1 MRIIFRTWLLADMLH
16 RRSGWQAGLRPRLFK
31 LPGAYEFWLGP
42 VLIFI
47 NRQRKFRDMLWAK

>member
-1 MRIIFRTWLLADMLH
+1 MKIIFRTWVFEDML
-16 RRSGWQAGLRPRLFK
+16 RGRINWRLVFVPHFFK

-47 NRQRKFRDMLWAK
+47 NRKRKFRDMLWVK